1 MKQTADKL
9 ELVFKALADSK
20 RLQILE
26 ILKTPGKSACGL
38 IDRSERGLCSCDI
51 QEEIGLSQ
59 GATSHHMD
67 ILTRAGLVIAEKRER
82 WMFYTRNEKALKKL
96 AEAVLKAV

>member
-1 MKQTADKL
+1 MKQTVEQL
-9 ELVFKALADSK
+9 EFIFKALSDSK

-26 ILKTPGKSACGL
+26 ILKKPGKSACGL
-38 IDRSERGLCSCDI
+38 VNRSERGLCSCDI

-67 ILTRAGLVIAEKRER
+67 ILARAGLVIAEKRER
-82 WMFYTRNEKALKKL
+82 WMFYSRNEAALADL
-96 AEAVLKAV
+96 AEALIKLV